1 MGTPWGSVPVWAAAA
16 WSEAEEKF
24 STKAASDFKLIRFQK
39 PFFLK
44 TKQKNS
50 SCRKPEVFVCLSL

>member
-24 STKAASDFKLIRFQK
+24 STKAATSEQGDFKLIRFQK
-39 PFFLK
+39 PFF
-44 TKQKNS
+44 
-50 SCRKPEVFVCLSL
+50 